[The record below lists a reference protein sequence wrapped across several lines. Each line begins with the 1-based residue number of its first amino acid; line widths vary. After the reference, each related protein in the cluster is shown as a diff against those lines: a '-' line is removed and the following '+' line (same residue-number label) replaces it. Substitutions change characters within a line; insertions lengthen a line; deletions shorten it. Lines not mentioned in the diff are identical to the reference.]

1 MFAVGSVVKGDIL
14 FRLQGDGTLFAVQGT
29 AGDRNVTF
37 TPDHCHAVAR
47 AEGAAGADF
56 ALGLLDAMAFGFA
69 LAFVFAVP
77 VLRAGTRVFNGHVLR
92 ADANTPLFAVNLHT
106 FGQQAVARHRGDAR
120 RRRACLMSA
129 ALPGGRC

>member
-47 AEGAAGADF
+47 
-56 ALGLLDAMAFGFA
+56 
-69 LAFVFAVP
+69 
-77 VLRAGTRVFNGHVLR
+77 
-92 ADANTPLFAVNLHT
+92 
-106 FGQQAVARHRGDAR
+106 
-120 RRRACLMSA
+120 
-129 ALPGGRC
+129 

>member
-14 FRLQGDGTLFAVQGT
+14 FRLQGVAPVRCAGT

-56 ALGLLDAMAFGFA
+56 ALSLLDAMAFGFA
-69 LAFVFAVP
+69 LAFVFAVWSC
-77 VLRAGTRVFNGHVLR
+77 VRVRASNGHVLR
-92 ADANTPLFAVNLHT
+92 ADIARPSCCQSAH
-106 FGQQAVARHRGDAR
+106 FGQQAVARHRGDATVAAE
-120 RRRACLMSA
+120 RA
-129 ALPGGRC
+129 